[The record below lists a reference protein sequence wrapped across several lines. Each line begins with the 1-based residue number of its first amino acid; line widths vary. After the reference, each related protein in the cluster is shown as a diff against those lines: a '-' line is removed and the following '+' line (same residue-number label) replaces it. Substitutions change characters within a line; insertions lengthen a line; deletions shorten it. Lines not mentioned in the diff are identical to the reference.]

1 MKNLV
6 NQYLPVAIITA
17 LMLSA
22 LTFLGGLLGFLLT
35 EDALYISIVITGMN
49 AVFFSVVFGMASLF
63 LLDV

>member
-35 EDALYISIVITGMN
+35 EDALYIGVVITGMN

-63 LLDV
+63 LLD